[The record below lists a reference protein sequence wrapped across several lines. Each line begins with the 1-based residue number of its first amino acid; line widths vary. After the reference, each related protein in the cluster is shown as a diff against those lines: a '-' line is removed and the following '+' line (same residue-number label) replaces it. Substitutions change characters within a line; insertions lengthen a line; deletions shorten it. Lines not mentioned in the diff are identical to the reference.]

1 MGISK
6 GCEPDNFETHNSLN
20 LSFSN
25 IRVLSSNFLESESF
39 LESNSLDILAQCET
53 NLDDLIGSGHYSVMG
68 YLPVIQK
75 DSVTDML
82 GLAFY
87 VKVGLPFA
95 RDLSIENCA
104 STYVLDMLYF
114 T

>member
-1 MGISK
+1 
-6 GCEPDNFETHNSLN
+6 
-20 LSFSN
+20 
-25 IRVLSSNFLESESF
+25 
-39 LESNSLDILAQCET
+39 
-53 NLDDLIGSGHYSVMG
+53 MG

-75 DSVTDML
+75 DSVTHML

-104 STYVLDMLYF
+104 STYVFDMLYF